1 MTDMLVDSILALAL
15 RLDSNPLLAAKVE
28 DANTAAAADGSAASA
43 AEQSQ
48 SQYSSLKILMKAKFI
63 LNKHFGNA
71 TVGDGSKI
79 RIDFDYPTEYALVSI
94 PSFVNKQA

>member
-1 MTDMLVDSILALAL
+1 MLVDSILALAL

-28 DANTAAAADGSAASA
+28 DANAAADGGAASA

-48 SQYSSLKILMKAKFI
+48 NQDSPLKVLMKAKFI

-71 TVGDGSKI
+71 TVVDGSNI
-79 RIDFDYPTEYALVSI
+79 HIDFDYPTEYALVSI